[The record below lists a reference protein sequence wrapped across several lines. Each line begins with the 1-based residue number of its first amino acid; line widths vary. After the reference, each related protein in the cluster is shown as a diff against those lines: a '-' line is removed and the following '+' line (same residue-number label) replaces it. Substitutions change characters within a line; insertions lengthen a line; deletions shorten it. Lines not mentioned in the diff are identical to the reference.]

1 MTLNLLLFAITFTI
15 FLEIEFDF
23 IFYVPYRSE
32 EISPA
37 AADGDYDE
45 IYDDGKDGVDI
56 KDDDGNGHLCSMSMH
71 WPSLQVNSPSEQ
83 VVSFIRFTCTP
94 SKCQRIEKVVK
105 IKIKMKIKVKR
116 IEKDMNMR

>member
-1 MTLNLLLFAITFTI
+1 MISCTLSAHDDTG
-15 FLEIEFDF
+15 EAEDSDDF
-23 IFYVPYRSE
+23 
-32 EISPA
+32 A
-37 AADGDYDE
+37 AADDNDETYGDD
-45 IYDDGKDGVDI
+45 KDGVGI